1 MVGDTEFLD
10 GFRTVLTDKLLCF
23 DAVILEELAHGIEV
37 LHRHDIVLRIVEE
50 HHVGKISPGML
61 SVIQARGR
69 VDFAIQS

>member
-10 GFRTVLTDKLLCF
+10 GFRTVLIDELLSL
-23 DAVILEELAHGIEV
+23 DTIVLEEPAHGIEV

-50 HHVGKISPGML
+50 HHVGKISTGML